1 MSSMELWK
9 STIRGFLKKKSKTIF
24 FLIFTLIYACTI
36 LQNRCITN
44 KSGLSVNEQT

>member
-9 STIRGFLKKKSKTIF
+9 STIRAILKKKSKTIF
-24 FLIFTLIYACTI
+24 FIFTLIYACTI